1 MVVKEAGA
9 EGGGAKAEA
18 GAEKAEVAVGAA
30 EARPEPV
37 MVAVGVVV
45 AVATKGAVLA
55 AANVVAHRLLHSSIG
70 LHLKRIRY

>member
-1 MVVKEAGA
+1 MVVKEAGRRGA
-9 EGGGAKAEA
+9 GRGGGGARAV
-18 GAEKAEVAVGAA
+18 GAVGAA

-37 MVAVGVVV
+37 MVAGGVVV

>member
-1 MVVKEAGA
+1 M
-9 EGGGAKAEA
+9 
-18 GAEKAEVAVGAA
+18 GAA